1 MPMYCR
7 PVTRLLIRPFLLAAL
22 CLAAAL
28 PVSVP
33 AQEPR
38 LYRVEMVLFRH
49 TDPKAM
55 RSEVWQSANIA
66 GLADA
71 VRLHEADRHSGFRD
85 ASRTPFALR
94 GIVTQL
100 EESPLY
106 QVIASFAWEQPGL
119 PPEAALPLRIQAGP
133 LLGHRAPEQVPVLDT
148 WRIEPAMQRAPEAP
162 EPPEVLYE
170 VDGTVTLSLARFL
183 HLQTDLL
190 YRRAANEP
198 LAGDHVR
205 TVEGGLFVESNVS
218 ERRRMRSREVHYL
231 DHPMLGV
238 IVEVTPRE

>member
-1 MPMYCR
+1 MPMHCR
-7 PVTRLLIRPFLLAAL
+7 PVTRLLIRPVLLAAV
-22 CLAAAL
+22 CLSAAL

-49 TDPKAM
+49 TDPQAT
-55 RSEVWQSANIA
+55 RSEVWQRADIA
-66 GLADA
+66 GLTDA
-71 VRLHEADRHSGFRD
+71 VRLHDADQYSGFQD

-119 PPEAALPLRIQAGP
+119 APEVAVPLRIQAGP
-133 LLGHRAPEQVPVLDT
+133 LLGQRAPEHVPVLDS
-148 WRIEPAMQRAPEAP
+148 WRIEPAMQRPPEAP
-162 EPPEVLYE
+162 EAAEALYE

-198 LAGDHVR
+198 VYGDRVR
-205 TVEGGLFVESNVS
+205 TLEGRQLIETHVA

-231 DHPMLGV
+231 DHPLMGV
-238 IVEVTPRE
+238 IVEITPVE